1 MGGGGRWYAKMRL
14 TSDVAKFSRYMES
27 AASTAPPPITTV
39 LDSSTRL
46 TTHSASCMERSISS
60 HMKSLAPR
68 SMIDAAV
75 RLFGLKHKV
84 KQQVSPLQLFSV
96 CGVQS

>member
-1 MGGGGRWYAKMRL
+1 MRL
-14 TSDVAKFSRYMES
+14 TSDVAKFSKYMES

-46 TTHSASCMERSISS
+46 TTQSASCTERSISS

-84 KQQVSPLQLFSV
+84 KQQVSPLRLFSV
-96 CGVQS
+96 CAVQSRHTKYSNR